1 MSQRALGAR
10 RHLRCVRT
18 ALCVLVLLQVHHSLL
33 SDFQA
38 DLGLFGLD
46 LSQWNAVARTHLL
59 CMIMHAADISNVVKP
74 QHLAIEW
81 AKRVTQ
87 GGCQPGQALTCNI
100 VWSLCRS

>member
-1 MSQRALGAR
+1 M
-10 RHLRCVRT
+10 
-18 ALCVLVLLQVHHSLL
+18 HHSLL

-87 GGCQPGQALTCNI
+87 GGWQPRQAHACNI
-100 VWSLCRS
+100 VWSLCRSRW

>member
-1 MSQRALGAR
+1 
-10 RHLRCVRT
+10 V
-18 ALCVLVLLQVHHSLL
+18 VLQVHHSLL

-74 QHLAIEW
+74 QHIAVEW
-81 AKRVTQ
+81 AKKVTQ
-87 GGCQPGQALTCNI
+87 GEVLAADTLLRLGRVVCVTGGTLVGCVQSCTFG
-100 VWSLCRS
+100 